1 MKRAK
6 LIVAPLAVLCCLLAA
21 RDVRAQAVD
30 GYTSI
35 QYDETSGIVTAYSE
49 TTVDYDLMYDYQA
62 YVSLTVTDS
71 YGTVKASRSARDV
84 YDSGFISVVVQFY
97 GDPDTTYTAR
107 GAHKGYAQLYN
118 YDYDYSFYPYRQVY
132 YYYDYW
138 WFGFYEG
145 QGIYRPWYY
154 TWFNNGFREVTRRS
168 RLIPLGTTYDYDSV
182 TTPGELKVTMGGA
195 QTVKDGSSAQF
206 SVEVEGGTPT
216 NYEWSARW
224 PSRVGNNPSVTFNPA
239 TGSPNT
245 TATGKWFANPNQQCA
260 PSLNSTDPYYNA
272 KYTIKSMVTFSNGK
286 KKSAETTLTVNAY
299 WNPAGSVAPPTI
311 TGGPTVG
318 FDNSRQL
325 WVVINSG
332 TLARNVQSPVMN
344 VPQDSQFYSKTLRHE
359 EKHVEQWTSGM
370 FSDLLLISDLMTQLS
385 PLTDTTQAGLSAQLG
400 AASTSWY
407 NNQISIYQS
416 RLPAAE
422 REAYAVSDQLDPK
435 YIYQNCGRY

>member
-21 RDVRAQAVD
+21 RDVRAQTVD

-118 YDYDYSFYPYRQVY
+118 YDYDYSFYPYRQVN

-154 TWFNNGFREVTRRS
+154 TWFNNGFREVTRRT

-182 TTPGELKVTMGGA
+182 TTPGELKLTMSGA
-195 QTVKDGSSAQF
+195 QTVKDGSSPQF
-206 SVEVEGGTPT
+206 SVTVEGGTAT

-224 PSRVGNNPSVTFNPA
+224 PSRVGNNPNVTFNPA
-239 TGSPNT
+239 SGSSSVTTNAHWFASPNSECG
-245 TATGKWFANPNQQCA
+245 ASF
-260 PSLNSTDPYYNA
+260 NA
-272 KYTIKSMVTFSNGK
+272 QYTIKCTVTFSNGK
-286 KKSAETTLTVNAY
+286 KKSAETTLTVNAE
-299 WNPAGSVAPPTI
+299 WNPAGKVDPNEARI
-311 TGGPTVG
+311 TGAPSMGQDASGVWRVTG
-318 FDNSRQL
+318 M
-325 WVVINSG
+325 G
-332 TLARNVQSPVMN
+332 TLGRRIPAKQVF
-344 VPQDSQFYSKTLRHE
+344 VPNTSQFFTKADAHE
-359 EKHVEQWTSGM
+359 QEHLNHWSQGSLFGNVHQPADFYARIQNFTGATQQELLDKIVAEFQVYTQEQDNFVNANVSQSEK
-370 FSDLLLISDLMTQLS
+370 L
-385 PLTDTTQAGLSAQLG
+385 
-400 AASTSWY
+400 
-407 NNQISIYQS
+407 
-416 RLPAAE
+416 
-422 REAYAVSDQLDPK
+422 AYAVSDPINPK
-435 YIYQNCGRY
+435 YLYQNCGRY